1 MPLISTHFTFWVYFK
16 NGVESLLKGETF
28 ALMEKD
34 MQNHNREW
42 EILQDVRRELISVGI
57 PVSPNIKGLRINTRT
72 KKRLG
77 CCQKE
82 KRQGQHEAYIIEI
95 SKNVLGCREEDIR
108 MIMAHELIHTCPGC
122 FDHGKK
128 WKKYASVARERLG
141 YLISRTVSPE
151 DLAIADIS
159 REEPRYKITCPVCGQ
174 TFIRK
179 RMCPLIRTPERYRC
193 GRCGSSLAGTA
204 IDTISCR

>member
-1 MPLISTHFTFWVYFK
+1 
-16 NGVESLLKGETF
+16 
-28 ALMEKD
+28 MEKD

-95 SKNVLGCREEDIR
+95 SKNVLSCREEDIR

-128 WKKYASVARERLG
+128 WKKYASVARKRSLC
-141 YLISRTVSPE
+141 IS
-151 DLAIADIS
+151 
-159 REEPRYKITCPVCGQ
+159 
-174 TFIRK
+174 
-179 RMCPLIRTPERYRC
+179 
-193 GRCGSSLAGTA
+193 
-204 IDTISCR
+204 